1 MFMLLQSSFRRQAV
15 STKITIVKK
24 RVWEM
29 FALNMV
35 SNIGLSLVEEA
46 VTNSADISPSQG
58 IGHVFRHKLEQLTR
72 VLESLA

>member
-1 MFMLLQSSFRRQAV
+1 MF
-15 STKITIVKK
+15 T
-24 RVWEM
+24 
-29 FALNMV
+29 LNMV

-72 VLESLA
+72 ILESLA